1 MNYVIVDTEPE
12 KADGISIVLTII
24 HNNLIGNSISSVTL
38 SKNEYPIVEYQVE
51 QIAII
56 TSIKQGRMCHKI
68 FTFAAKQMTM
78 TTIVINIQDKTKAN
92 QILEAV
98 RLLKGV
104 TNATIATDDELENI
118 SMLKACKAARKTAK
132 TTKAEVLNAL
142 K

>member
-1 MNYVIVDTEPE
+1 
-12 KADGISIVLTII
+12 
-24 HNNLIGNSISSVTL
+24 
-38 SKNEYPIVEYQVE
+38 
-51 QIAII
+51 
-56 TSIKQGRMCHKI
+56 
-68 FTFAAKQMTM
+68 MTM
-78 TTIVINIQDKTKAN
+78 TTIVINIQDKAKAN